1 MLLKMPYQIE
11 TANLKYKILIYGQPG
26 IGKSTLAL
34 SMPSPVLID
43 ADNGVHRIDPKH
55 RVPTLQVTSYREVLQ
70 LLDSGELAPFETL
83 VIDTAGKLLDYINAY
98 IIEQNPKNG
107 RGGGQLSM
115 QGWGARAST
124 FASLLRKIGTMN
136 KHVIFVAHEKETSD
150 GDTRYIRPDFGGG
163 KSGNELIK
171 DLDLVGYM
179 EALGRERTISFS
191 PSDKYYA
198 KNSARITDVLNVPQ
212 LAAGVKNNFMA
223 EILAK
228 CVAASQDEGE
238 ERKQYDDVIG
248 AIEASVNAIA
258 DADTATA
265 CIGEIK
271 ALPVVWDSKQR
282 AQVLFA
288 AKVKS
293 LGLIYDKA
301 AQKYIDPAR
310 DEQEAQ
316 SA

>member
-1 MLLKMPYQIE
+1 MPHEIQ
-11 TANLKYKILIYGQPG
+11 TANMKYKILIYGQPG

-34 SMPSPVLID
+34 SMPKPVLID

-70 LLDSGELAPFETL
+70 LLDSGELAPFETI
-83 VIDTAGKLLDYINAY
+83 VIDTAGKLLDYINAH

-124 FASLLRKIGTMN
+124 FAALLRQIGTMN
-136 KHVIFVAHEKETSD
+136 KHVIFVAHEKETAD

-191 PSDKYYA
+191 PSDKHYA
-198 KNSARITDVLNVPQ
+198 KNSARISDVLTIPTLGDGIKNDYM
-212 LAAGVKNNFMA
+212 AGIIK
-223 EILAK
+223 K
-228 CVAASQDEGE
+228 CEEASQDDSE
-238 ERKQYDDVIG
+238 ERKQYDDVIS
-248 AIEASVNAIA
+248 AIEASVNAIV

-265 CIGEIK
+265 CVGEIK
-271 ALPVVWDSKQR
+271 SLSVIWDSKQR
-282 AQVLFA
+282 AQMLFA

-301 AQKYIDPAR
+301 AQKYIDPAK
-310 DEQEAQ
+310 DEPEAQ